1 MIIYILVDT
10 VNNEIL
16 TYQNYVLAS
25 IDARDREGSKLYRSE
40 ISGETL
46 KPATELFVSPIK
58 Y

>member
-10 VNNEIL
+10 NNEIL

-25 IDARDREGSKLYRSE
+25 IDAQDREGSKLYRSE

-46 KPATELFVSPIK
+46 KPAKQLFIPPIK